1 MEAYV
6 FYSHFDYSDVWPFMF
21 GQSEKYLKNKKK
33 YLITN
38 ETQGQVINDWTVI
51 NYDDKKPYQERVSES
66 LSKIKEDIVVFHHED
81 MFLMEEP
88 RWKTIDKLVNLV
100 NEDKVDLIRLTKGS
114 YDNSVHDKFDEHL
127 FYSPKNLLFSLQPTI
142 IKKEKLIKVF
152 KHTKGRNIWEFEA
165 NSNSLLEFLNYRSCY
180 YYQGI
185 ENKRGLY
192 HWDSIIYPY
201 IATAVV
207 KGKWDYQS
215 YPEVLNKLMIEYEID
230 PNKRGKNA

>member
-1 MEAYV
+1 
-6 FYSHFDYSDVWPFMF
+6 VWPFML
-21 GQSEKYLKNKKK
+21 GQSEKYLKGKKK
-33 YLITN
+33 YLVTN
-38 ETQGQVINDWTVI
+38 ETQGQVINNWTVI
-51 NYDDKKPYQERVSES
+51 NYDDKKPYQQRVYES
-66 LSKIKEDIVVFHHED
+66 LEKIKEDVVVFHHED
-81 MFLMEEP
+81 MFLMKEP
-88 RWKTIDKLVNLV
+88 EWKTIDKLVNLV

-142 IKKEKLIKVF
+142 IKKEKLIKIF
-152 KHTKGRNIWEFEA
+152 KYTKGQNIWQFEA
-165 NSNSLLEFLNYRSCY
+165 NSNSLLEFLKYRSCY

-215 YPEVLNKLMIEYEID
+215 YPEVLNKLMVEYEID